1 MATVHIIGAGM
12 SGLACAVR
20 CALAG
25 KQVAFYEAAPQ
36 AGGRAR
42 SFVDEGLGCMVD
54 NGSHMLLGANR
65 STRDYLSDI
74 SSNARISEI
83 KPATYPFLDVRTG
96 ESWLLRPA
104 GGWLPHW
111 LLNSSRRVPGSKIGD
126 YAEALSLARAG
137 AGDTVADCVDTTG
150 VLYERLWQ
158 PMTRAVL
165 NADAREASARML
177 WRTVAET
184 MLKGEAASRPLVFR
198 EGLSPTLVDPALE
211 LLGQRNADIR
221 LQARARRLRYQ
232 DGRVIAIYFS
242 EGLLGLESDDS
253 VVLAVPPDIAQEM
266 WPAVIVPRESRPIV
280 NVHYRVSLPVRL
292 PGGFPMLGLIGTE
305 SQWIFTRGD
314 VLSVTVSTGIELVER
329 PNWEIAD
336 LLWSEVTKA
345 LKRNMGRLPPWR
357 VIKERRATMAQT
369 PAEVVRRPDAKTGLN
384 NLFLAGDWT
393 ATGLP
398 CTIESAIRSGFT
410 AAALAIRAVDKG
422 PADN

>member
-20 CALAG
+20 CTLAG
-25 KQVAFYEAAPQ
+25 KQVALYEAAAH

-54 NGSHMLLGANR
+54 NGNHILLGANR

-74 SSNARISEI
+74 GSAGRISEI
-83 KPATYPFLDVRTG
+83 KPAAYPFLDLRTG
-96 ESWLLRPA
+96 DSWMLRPA
-104 GGWLPHW
+104 GGWLPYW
-111 LLNSSRRVPGSKIGD
+111 LLNPERRVPGSKIGD
-126 YAEALSLARAG
+126 YREALNLARAG
-137 AGDTVADCVDTTG
+137 AGDTVADCVDTAC

-158 PMTRAVL
+158 PLTRAVL

-177 WRTVAET
+177 WRTIAET
-184 MLKGEAASRPLVFR
+184 LLRGEAASRPLVFR

-211 LLGQRNADIR
+211 VLNRRKADVR
-221 LQARARRLRYQ
+221 FKSRARGLRYQ
-232 DGRVIAIYFS
+232 DGRAIAIFFS
-242 EGLLGLESDDS
+242 EGLMGLDPGDA
-253 VVLAVPPDIAQEM
+253 VVLAVPPDICAEM
-266 WPAVIVPRESRPIV
+266 WPAVIVPRQSRPIV

-292 PGGFPMLGLIGTE
+292 PGGYPFLGLIGTE
-305 SQWIFTRGD
+305 AQWLFTCGD
-314 VLSVTVSTGIELVER
+314 VLSVTVSAGIDLVER
-329 PNWEIAD
+329 PNWEIAN
-336 LLWSEVTKA
+336 LLWAEVAKA

-369 PAEVVRRPDAKTGLN
+369 PAEVVRRPDTETGLD

-398 CTIESAIRSGFT
+398 CTIESSIRSGFS
-410 AAALAIRAVDKG
+410 AAKLAIEAVDRDAVDK
-422 PADN
+422 